1 MSSSAF
7 LAPSVPPTS
16 TGHLVTWQSSNS
28 AVVCPPT
35 IQLRTRRRL
44 PAPLAASEAIGAA
57 LPALEQLVLGEHG
70 GDPAKGRPGP
80 PSQQGYCHLQG
91 CRRRATHPA
100 GRAAAV
106 GTDPPAA
113 PGRPVRPSGLA
124 LNPAALAGRRRMPAR
139 RPETAG

>member
-35 IQLRTRRRL
+35 IRVRARRRL

-57 LPALEQLVLGEHG
+57 LPAVEQLVLGEHG
-70 GDPAKGRPGP
+70 GDPAKGRPD
-80 PSQQGYCHLQG
+80 H
-91 CRRRATHPA
+91 RASKGTA
-100 GRAAAV
+100 TSRAAAAERLTQQA
-106 GTDPPAA
+106 GPLPLELTRLPRQ
-113 PGRPVRPSGLA
+113 GVRFGHLA
-124 LNPAALAGRRRMPAR
+124 
-139 RPETAG
+139 